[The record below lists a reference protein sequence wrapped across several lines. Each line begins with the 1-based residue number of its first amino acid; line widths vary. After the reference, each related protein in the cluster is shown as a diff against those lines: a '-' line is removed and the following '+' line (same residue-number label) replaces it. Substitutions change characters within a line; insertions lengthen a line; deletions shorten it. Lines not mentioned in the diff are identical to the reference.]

1 MELNLPIFDQLAKC
15 QNLLI
20 AGMGGGFD
28 IFCGLPIYF
37 ELQRRGQKVHLA
49 NFSFSDIVNFRGGI
63 RLTDTLVGV
72 TSDYEGVVPYFP
84 ELYLAQWFD
93 ETRGEAITIWCFH
106 KTGARPLL
114 KNYRALTEHLSI
126 DGILL
131 IDGGVDSLMRGDE
144 AGTGTLIEDA
154 TSLFVVNELTQV
166 PTRLV
171 GCLGFGAERDIAY
184 AHVFENIARLTKAGG
199 SLGVCSLIP
208 QMQVYQAYEE
218 AVLYVQGKEFQD
230 PSVINSSIVSA
241 VQGHYGNYHL
251 TEKTKGSRLWIS
263 PLMPIYWFFDL
274 LTVAQHNLYLSQL
287 RNTDTFMDAVQ
298 AHMQYTRLIPKRPS
312 ERIPLS

>member
-1 MELNLPIFDQLAKC
+1 MELNLPIFDQLARC

-28 IFCGLPIYF
+28 IFCGLPIYL
-37 ELQRRGQKVHLA
+37 ELQRRGQKAHLA
-49 NFSFSDIVNFRGGI
+49 NFSFSDIMSFQGGV

-72 TSDYEGVVPYFP
+72 TSDYKGIIPYFP
-84 ELYLAQWFD
+84 ELYLTQWFS
-93 ETRGEAITIWCFH
+93 EKGGEKATVWCFH
-106 KTGARPLL
+106 KTGTSPLL
-114 KNYRALTEHLSI
+114 KNYHILTKHLSI

-131 IDGGVDSLMRGDE
+131 IDGGVDSLIRGDE

-154 TSLFVVNELTQV
+154 TSLFVVNELTQI
-166 PTRLV
+166 PTRLM

-184 AHVFENIARLTKAGG
+184 AHVLENIARLTEDGG
-199 SLGVCSLIP
+199 FLGACSLTP
-208 QMQVYQAYEE
+208 QMEVYQAYEE
-218 AVLYVQGKEFQD
+218 AVLYVQNNEFQD

-251 TEKTKGSRLWIS
+251 TEKTRDSRLWIS

-274 LTVAQHNLYLSQL
+274 PTVAQHNLYLSQL
-287 RNTDTFMDAVQ
+287 RNTDTFMDAVR
-298 AHMQYTRLIPKRPS
+298 AYMLYARLVPKRSS